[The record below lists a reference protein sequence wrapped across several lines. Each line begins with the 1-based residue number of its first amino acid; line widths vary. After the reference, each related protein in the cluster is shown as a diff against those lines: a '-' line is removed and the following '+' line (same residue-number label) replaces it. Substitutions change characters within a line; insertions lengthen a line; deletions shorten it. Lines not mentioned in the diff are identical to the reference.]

1 LGGRSRSKVR
11 KVIRQWSRLSHLC
24 RRQAPPEGRGGTL
37 PQLRAGGP
45 PRPPASLPTMWAV
58 APLA

>member
-1 LGGRSRSKVR
+1 VAVASLESQPRSNLR
-11 KVIRQWSRLSHLC
+11 KVIRQWSRLSHFR

-45 PRPPASLPTMWAV
+45 PRPPV
-58 APLA
+58 